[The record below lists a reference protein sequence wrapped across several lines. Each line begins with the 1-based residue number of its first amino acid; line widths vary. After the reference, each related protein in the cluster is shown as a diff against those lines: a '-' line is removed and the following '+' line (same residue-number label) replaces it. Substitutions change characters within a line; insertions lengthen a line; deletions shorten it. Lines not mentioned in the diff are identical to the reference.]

1 MLVLVFDTE
10 TTGLIKE
17 DTVKIDDFPH
27 IVQISFILYDTVSK
41 KMIECCDFIINCKNK
56 FKIPTESSKIHGITE
71 EISIKQGVSIRT
83 ALQKFYDTVR
93 KANYLVAHNLPFD
106 DKMVQIEFTRLGLDG
121 QMLMSETNLNRL
133 DKYCTMKNSRNLCKI
148 SVKSA
153 KGKMYYKNP
162 KQSEL
167 HNHLFGTVPENLH
180 NSLNDILVCLRCFI
194 KMKFTIDVCDHNKQ
208 IKDMIFDKLNI

>member
-56 FKIPTESSKIHGITE
+56 FKIPIESSKIHGITE

-194 KMKFTIDVCDHNKQ
+194 KMKFTIDVWDHNKQ